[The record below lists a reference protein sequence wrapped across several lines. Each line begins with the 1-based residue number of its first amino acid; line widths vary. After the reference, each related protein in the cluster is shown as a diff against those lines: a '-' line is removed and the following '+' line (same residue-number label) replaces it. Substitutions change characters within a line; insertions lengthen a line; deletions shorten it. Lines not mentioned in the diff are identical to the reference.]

1 MHTVSWGLVVAALRA
16 MLRWRGGSAGS
27 CTTWRGL
34 GVCWVGVAVSWRV
47 AGCCAPCRGG
57 VGAGRGWALRATLKG
72 RGGLAGSWRVLGRGG
87 GESVGGGVLRAVLGW
102 RGGRWRLGLACCVEA
117 AWRVGGV
124 LACRVGSV
132 RWVGGG
138 GVAGQ
143 DGGGSRARMGCNLQG
158 LVLCWG
164 GEVGWRWW
172 GGGAG
177 WRWFAC
183 TNGLQSPGWVGG
195 GGVAGQDGGGSHE
208 WAAISRVLRRV
219 GVARWVGSGGVSE
232 QDGGGSR
239 AQMAVLRAVLGR
251 RVGGG
256 SMLQAM
262 SGWRVGAG
270 TNGSGSRAQG
280 DGNGLQC

>member
-72 RGGLAGSWRVLGRGG
+72 RGGLAGSWRVLG
-87 GESVGGGVLRAVLGW
+87 W
-102 RGGRWRLGLACCVEA
+102 
-117 AWRVGGV
+117 
-124 LACRVGSV
+124 
-132 RWVGGG
+132 
-138 GVAGQ
+138 
-143 DGGGSRARMGCNLQG
+143 GGGSVAGRRG
-158 LVLCWG
+158 LGVPCWV

-183 TNGLQSPGWVGG
+183 TNGLQSPGSCAVLGRRGG
-195 GGVAGQDGGGSHE
+195 LAVAGWRGRMGVARMHE

-262 SGWRVGAG
+262 SGRRVGAG
-270 TNGSGSRAQG
+270 TNGSGSCAQG
-280 DGNGLQC
+280 DGNGLQR

>member
-1 MHTVSWGLVVAALRA
+1 M
-16 MLRWRGGSAGS
+16 
-27 CTTWRGL
+27 TWRGL

-57 VGAGRGWALRATLKG
+57 VGASRGWALRATLKG

-132 RWVGGG
+132 RMEVVRVHEW
-138 GVAGQ
+138 AAI
-143 DGGGSRARMGCNLQG
+143 SR
-158 LVLCWG
+158 VLCC
-164 GEVGWRWW
+164 VGAAR
-172 GGGAG
+172 
-177 WRWFAC
+177 
-183 TNGLQSPGWVGG
+183 WVGG

-251 RVGGG
+251 RVGSG

-262 SGWRVGAG
+262 SGRRVGAG

-280 DGNGLQC
+280 DGNGLQR

>member
-1 MHTVSWGLVVAALRA
+1 MYIV
-16 MLRWRGGSAGS
+16 
-27 CTTWRGL
+27 
-34 GVCWVGVAVSWRV
+34 
-47 AGCCAPCRGG
+47 GG
-57 VGAGRGWALRATLKG
+57 VLHDV
-72 RGGLAGSWRVLGRGG
+72 AGSWRVLGRGG
-87 GESVGGGVLRAVLGW
+87 GELAGGGVLRAVSGW
-102 RGGRWRLGLACCVEA
+102 RGGRSQLGLACHVEG

-124 LACRVGSV
+124 LACVGSGWRMEVV
-132 RWVGGG
+132 RVHEW
-138 GVAGQ
+138 AAI
-143 DGGGSRARMGCNLQG
+143 SR
-158 LVLCWG
+158 VLCC
-164 GEVGWRWW
+164 VGAAR
-172 GGGAG
+172 
-177 WRWFAC
+177 
-183 TNGLQSPGWVGG
+183 WVGG

-262 SGWRVGAG
+262 SGRRVGAG

-280 DGNGLQC
+280 DGNGLQR